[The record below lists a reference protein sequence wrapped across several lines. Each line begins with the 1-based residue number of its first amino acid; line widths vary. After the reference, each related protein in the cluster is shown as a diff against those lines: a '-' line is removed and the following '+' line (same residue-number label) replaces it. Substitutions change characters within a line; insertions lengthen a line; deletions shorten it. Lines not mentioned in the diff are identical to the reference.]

1 MSEITIEVETREGVG
16 KNMNRRLRAEGGVP
30 GVLYGGGKDT
40 VPINV
45 NRKSLV
51 ESIKKGGGGNTIFL
65 LKLSGTAQSRHAM
78 IRDLQ
83 VDPVTRHVMH
93 VDFQRILM
101 TEKIRVKVEV
111 HPTGLAYGVKNDG
124 AILDFPT
131 REVEIE
137 SLPTDIPQFLELD
150 VTELHVNHHLEAKDL
165 KLPNGVTLI
174 TEADKVLI
182 SCVYSKAEQAAE
194 ATAEGAL
201 LEAGKAEPEV
211 MKKGKPEDEKAADGK
226 KAGDA
231 KKAPEAKG
239 KK

>member
-1 MSEITIEVETREGVG
+1 MPREMWNRSICSTRRPGGCCGANVAY
-16 KNMNRRLRAEGGVP
+16 RR
-30 GVLYGGGKDT
+30 
-40 VPINV
+40 
-45 NRKSLV
+45 
-51 ESIKKGGGGNTIFL
+51 
-65 LKLSGTAQSRHAM
+65 
-78 IRDLQ
+78 
-83 VDPVTRHVMH
+83 
-93 VDFQRILM
+93 
-101 TEKIRVKVEV
+101 
-111 HPTGLAYGVKNDG
+111 
-124 AILDFPT
+124 
-131 REVEIE
+131 
-137 SLPTDIPQFLELD
+137 PQFLELD

>member
-1 MSEITIEVETREGVG
+1 MSEITIEVQSREGVG
-16 KNMNRRLRAEGGVP
+16 KNENRRLRGAGAVP

-40 VPINV
+40 VTIQI

-51 ESIKKGGGGNTIFL
+51 ESIKQGGGGNTIFV
-65 LKLSGTAQSRHAM
+65 LKLAGTAQSRHAM

-93 VDFQRILM
+93 VDFQRIVM

-111 HPTGLAYGVKNDG
+111 HPVGLAYGVKNDG

-137 SLPTDIPQFLELD
+137 CLPADIPHALDLD

-165 KLPNGVTLI
+165 TIPAGVTLI
-174 TEADKVLI
+174 TERDKVLV
-182 SCVYSKAEQAAE
+182 SCVYSKAEQVAEPTAE
-194 ATAEGAL
+194 AAL
-201 LEAGKAEPEV
+201 LETAKAEPEV
-211 MKKGKPEDEKAADGK
+211 IKKGKPEDEKAAAESKDKDK
-226 KAGDA
+226 KS
-231 KKAPEAKG
+231 K
-239 KK
+239 